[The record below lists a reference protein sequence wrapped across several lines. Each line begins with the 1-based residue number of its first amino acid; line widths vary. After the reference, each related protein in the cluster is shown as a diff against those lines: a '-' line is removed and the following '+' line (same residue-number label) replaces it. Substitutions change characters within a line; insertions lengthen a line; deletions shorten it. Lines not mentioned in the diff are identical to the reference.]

1 MKPKTMQE
9 AKMLSDNK
17 ILEFLKATWKSESLI
32 LSGEYTGDRFVNIMS
47 GNRPIKYPINHAQ
60 IFFKY
65 INPNLQVGKRYTFNC
80 ELADR
85 TFREKYNNL
94 FILNLIRTTIQEDN
108 EVNGDTDDEVEISKI
123 KTRLRLVN
131 DFFIG
136 QFSPLSTPNTYRI
149 SDIRNTDFTK
159 IEDRERGVKDLAIV
173 FNSPDQVFS
182 KYAYY
187 KFTWSLLK
195 TSPLKFGIDL
205 SQEIVPIYPN
215 DIVHCLADSIAR
227 YPASAAKKIARSLET
242 LNKQLTQSGKEV
254 FIYELLQNANDYPQK
269 QYVGDNHQT
278 VPVDVEFH
286 FTSNYLTFQHTG
298 EYFNPKNIAAI
309 CDINDGEKSDNVEA
323 IGYKGI
329 GFKTVFLDNDYV
341 YLNTGNYSFRFD
353 KSATDVINTPWQILP
368 VWTEQNSLPPIIR
381 TLFSKHPNETFR
393 VKFALK
399 PRDKKILSDRSRNDN
414 YIDLFTKVF
423 ETERV
428 ILFIPNIHK
437 VSVFFGSSSE
447 PEIVRSKDNRN
458 WCVSEALTED
468 VPDFVKN
475 RITDVLTN
483 QEADKSDGYD
493 KVPEKYLNFSKTAVR
508 FACKKEGRK
517 LLPVEKANLYCYLPA
532 KKANWGFKFLM
543 NTDMIPNGSRDDI
556 ENIELNHE
564 IAKIAGRQFFKWI
577 KSLIKS
583 GEYEL
588 DSIFSLIPDFEE
600 CKSHHGDYET
610 FIQEFQDEFESLIY
624 DVPFVPVID
633 IDGNLLDACI
643 NEVIDDR
650 TGISANAVMLDSDF
664 ISIMGMTGKYLPIQE
679 LRMSESFMNFLYK
692 YCPEEHDV
700 EFDDVKTNCPND
712 DLQEWLKNPE
722 NNIKF
727 IDHLLITE
735 NLDSFSSESIFIEYE
750 GALYMAN
757 ELYYEFDKHCSG
769 ISFLRNYIPHLS
781 EKTREYFKNNESW
794 QNFAYKEFKDFDA
807 QELIEQYILDDKDA
821 VSLLEEIG
829 NSKYFFNFIADNA
842 IDLSD
847 HSGIIPFIDEDGNII
862 YGFEGQIYFYN
873 NEAYEVSIATWLG
886 ENNITILS
894 HEYFPNGVSEGNL
907 KKTFESLGVSV
918 FIKSEFIANIIV
930 GDSDFL
936 NAVNDAIEKDFE
948 KNLSFLKYVFEARE
962 LLKDKDLQLREY
974 VLKCNDIEGD
984 EIYLNADDL
993 RYFSHLIYAGNT
1005 SFEDNSNHDWLGS
1018 DMMYCLDSEY
1028 LDKFN
1033 QEDQRDLEGFLRQS
1047 FGIKTFTNKSFFSE
1061 VVLANRKAIYNSL
1074 DTEEKL
1080 LAFLDYL
1087 KRDFKSI
1094 FDGSLSFNDIQDIP
1108 LLCFDG
1114 TIISDRDS
1122 SVRLLE
1128 YDDAAIEL
1136 RSKEWCPE
1144 GVFEV
1149 LSNVY
1154 SSGFDKSALQLLK
1167 IETYN
1172 FVAIIDS
1179 LVVNSDLID
1188 NLDDATN
1195 NIDFWR
1201 WIKSNQKSIESY
1213 GNLMNLKLCDTDG
1226 STDYSCPELYISDI
1240 YQKDG
1245 IESLVRKYDEGAI
1258 FVSEEYLEEDTETNK
1273 NVWSRFFKKLGLK
1286 SDNVDILFNS
1296 ILPNLSE
1303 FEDDAVVAML
1313 SNHIKE
1319 LKEKWDECKNQIRNL
1334 KVRTRSGDYLTLD
1347 KVVIIDIMD
1356 ETVSEPFKYIDIS
1369 NEIEPGIL
1377 KDNKAIILLIVK
1389 EFEVNN
1395 ILTGTQ
1401 AWAQRKISEYIENIQ
1416 GDTIERDLIHIEFVR
1431 DLARLDE
1438 SYKFS
1443 SELYSKLKF
1452 KPKNSDN
1459 DFLFDV
1465 DLTLGSAYNPK
1476 CDFESN
1482 GIESLAFLSE
1492 DYITENNKDTIISF
1506 FKERNIHQSFTKGDI
1521 YLLNNRVFA
1530 VYFWSICFSRKT
1542 TEYKKW
1548 IEEGLF
1554 NEIDCIPT
1562 ETSMKKPG
1570 DLYSP
1575 KIYHFARKSPI
1586 WEEKL
1591 PAKEIVDKINQQDAR
1606 DIFYSLSFN
1615 DKLGFEDCL
1624 FYLLNAN
1631 DRRDDESDNR
1641 KKVIEWILDSEDIEE
1656 KAVRV
1661 YRENPKALW
1670 RNGKGQKKHIS
1681 ELYILHPEA
1690 NQERYL
1696 FSGNEHVMQ
1705 NGMFPSKTLEFERI
1719 CDIMSIKYLRSTDF
1733 TAKPVNSKDETS
1745 VMLGKIKPKLLVLAA
1760 IDKPDRYQ
1768 QLFDEYAQTIERYKF
1783 FVCDRIDLGYDSIH
1797 NDVERIYSDESH
1809 IYYVN
1814 SWLHNRTYTKFC
1826 NKLKRLCGINV
1837 YENVLEDVLDDSA
1850 SVESCINKYCSSLA
1864 FDKDFQDLLTELNQP
1879 ITIFDEEP
1887 LIEEEDYYEEPIL
1900 DKNVGKDEENI
1911 VEEVN
1916 GSDFEIDYISETIT
1930 DPSIDEEE
1938 VEYDEATVE
1947 VKNSGILRPTHIKIP
1962 SPNSRPI
1969 PGNKGINL
1977 GDHDPESLQRKNT
1990 NAPHSPHDEP
2000 TVPRQS
2006 TKEEIERL
2014 KSKGVIRALSEGDAE
2029 SFELDQLNNLL
2040 GVNMSAE
2047 EIADTNYL
2055 AQLRLYQNLKK
2066 IGLDPDESEKEF
2078 ISSKNGD
2085 HILKSGKYIHK
2096 CSASYG
2102 ILYISP
2108 SIWKKVADGKC
2119 IICVYLGKRAKDF
2132 MYLRSIK
2139 DILDWIHE
2147 DDILIKLTGEEKVDV
2162 VNALYSGVL
2171 NGVKGTAYTLI
2182 RVGSNAAYNTVFG
2195 QLLDD
2200 PNQVDELDEL

>member
-1 MKPKTMQE
+1 MQE
-9 AKMLSDNK
+9 ARMLSDK
-17 ILEFLKATWKSESLI
+17 QILEFLKKTWESESLL
-32 LSGEYTGDRFVNIMS
+32 LSGEFRGDRFVNIMS
-47 GNRPIKYPINHAQ
+47 GNKSIKYPINQAP
-60 IFFKY
+60 IFFKL
-65 INPNLQVGKRYTFNC
+65 NNLNLWYGKRYFFKC
-80 ELADR
+80 ELANR
-85 TFREKYNNL
+85 TFREKLDNL
-94 FILNLIRTTIQEDN
+94 FILNIIKSTIQEDI
-108 EVNGDTDDEVEISKI
+108 TSSAISEYAEAEKSKF
-123 KTRLRLVN
+123 KTRLRLDN

-136 QFSPLSTPNTYRI
+136 QFSPLGTPNTYRI
-149 SDIRNTDFTK
+149 FDIRNSDFTK
-159 IEDRERGVKDLAIV
+159 IEDKEKGVKDLAIE
-173 FNSPDQVFS
+173 FSSPDQAFN
-182 KYAYY
+182 KFAYY
-187 KFTWSLLK
+187 KFTWYLVN
-195 TSPLKFGIDL
+195 TSPLKFGLDL
-205 SQEIVPIYPN
+205 SQKIVPLYPN
-215 DIVHCLADSIAR
+215 DIVHCLADSIVR
-227 YPASAAKKIARSLET
+227 TPAHAAKKIARSLET

-254 FIYELLQNANDYPQK
+254 FIYELLQNANDYPKK
-269 QYVGDNHQT
+269 QYVGDNLQT

-309 CDINDGEKSDNVEA
+309 CDINDGEKSDNVDA

-353 KSATDVINTPWQILP
+353 KAATDVINTPWQILP
-368 VWTEQNSLPPIIR
+368 VWTDQNSLSPIIR
-381 TLFSKHPNETFR
+381 TLFSKHPNDTFR

-437 VSVFFGSSSE
+437 VSVFFGNSGE

-458 WCVSEALTED
+458 WCVSDALTED
-468 VPDFVKN
+468 VPDFVQN

-583 GEYEL
+583 GDYEL

-600 CKSHHGDYET
+600 CKSQHEDYET
-610 FIQEFQDEFESLIY
+610 FIQEFQNEFESLIY
-624 DVPFVPVID
+624 DVPFVPAVD
-633 IDGNLLDACI
+633 ENGKRLYACI
-643 NEVIDDR
+643 NEIIDDL
-650 TGISANAVMLDSDF
+650 TGMTSNTVMLDSDF
-664 ISIMGMTGKYLPIQE
+664 ISIMELKGKYLPIQE
-679 LRMSESFMNFLYK
+679 LRMSESFMNFLFK

-700 EFDDVKTNCPND
+700 DFDDVKTNCPND
-712 DLQEWLKNPE
+712 DFQEWLKNPE
-722 NNIKF
+722 NNLKF

-757 ELYYEFDKHCSG
+757 ELYYEFEKHCSG

-781 EKTREYFKNNESW
+781 EKTREYLKNNESW
-794 QNFAYKEFKDFDA
+794 QNFAYKEFKDFYA

-829 NSKYFFNFIADNA
+829 NSKCFYNFIADNA

-862 YGFEGQIYFYN
+862 YGFEGQIYFYD

-894 HEYFPNGVSEGNL
+894 HEYFPNGASEGNL

-962 LLKDKDLQLREY
+962 LLKDKDLQLRRY

-984 EIYLNADDL
+984 ESYLNSDDL
-993 RYFSHLIYAGNT
+993 RYFSQPSSAGNT
-1005 SFEDNSNHDWLGS
+1005 SFEDNSNHVWLVY
-1018 DMMYCLDSEY
+1018 DMMYCLDPEY
-1028 LDKFN
+1028 FDKFN
-1033 QEDQRDLEGFLRQS
+1033 QEDQRALEGFLRQS
-1047 FGIKTFTNKSFFSE
+1047 FGIKTFTNKSFFSD
-1061 VVLANRKAIYNSL
+1061 VVLANRKAIYKSL

-1108 LLCFDG
+1108 LLCYDG
-1114 TIISDRDS
+1114 TIISDRYS

-1128 YDDAAIEL
+1128 YDEAAIEL
-1136 RSKEWCPE
+1136 RSKKWCPE

-1154 SSGFDKSALQLLK
+1154 STGFDKSALQLLK
-1167 IETYN
+1167 IETYV
-1172 FVAIIDS
+1172 FMSLIDS
-1179 LVVNSDLID
+1179 LTVNSDLID

-1201 WIKSNQKSIESY
+1201 WIKTNQKSIESY
-1213 GNLMNLKLCDTDG
+1213 GNLMNLKLVDTDG
-1226 STDYSCPELYISDI
+1226 STDFSCPELYISDI

-1245 IESLVRKYDEGAI
+1245 IESLVRKYDEGAV

-1273 NVWSRFFKKLGLK
+1273 NVWSRLFKKLGLK

-1369 NEIEPGIL
+1369 NEIEPGVL

-1401 AWAQRKISEYIENIQ
+1401 AWAQRKISEYIEKIQ
-1416 GDTIERDLIHIEFVR
+1416 EDTIERDLIHIEFVR

-1459 DFLFDV
+1459 DFLLDV

-1506 FKERNIHQSFTKGDI
+1506 FKARNIHQSFTKEDI
-1521 YLLNNRVFA
+1521 NLLINRVFA
-1530 VYFWSICFSRKT
+1530 VYFWSICFSKKT
-1542 TEYKKW
+1542 SEYNKW

-1554 NEIDCIPT
+1554 NEIECIPT
-1562 ETSMKKPG
+1562 ETSMKKPS

-1575 KIYHFARKSPI
+1575 EIFHFANKSPH
-1586 WEEKL
+1586 WQEKL
-1591 PAKEIVDKINQQDAR
+1591 PTKQIVDKIIQQDAR
-1606 DIFYSLSFN
+1606 EVFYSLPFN
-1615 DKLGFEDCL
+1615 NKLEFDDCL
-1624 FYLLNAN
+1624 YYLLYAN
-1631 DRRDDESDNR
+1631 DRRDVEKDKREQI
-1641 KKVIEWILDSEDIEE
+1641 IEWILVSDVIDEE
-1656 KAVRV
+1656 AIVK
-1661 YRENPKALW
+1661 YREHPDALW

-1696 FSGNEHVMQ
+1696 FSGDEHVMQ
-1705 NGMFPSKTLEFERI
+1705 YGMFPYKTLEFERI
-1719 CDIMSIKYLRSTDF
+1719 CDILRIKYLRSTDF
-1733 TAKPVNSKDETS
+1733 IAKPINYKDETS
-1745 VMLGKIKPKLLVLAA
+1745 FILGKIKPKLLVLAA
-1760 IDKPDRYQ
+1760 IDNPDRYQ
-1768 QLFDEYAQTIERYKF
+1768 NLYEQFTKIIEGYKF
-1783 FVCDRIDLGYDSIH
+1783 YVCDKIDLGYDSIH
-1797 NDVERIYSDESH
+1797 NDVERIYSDEGN

-1814 SWLHNRTYTKFC
+1814 SWLHNRTFTKFC
-1826 NKLKRLCGINV
+1826 GKLKRLLKIDVSDNV
-1837 YENVLEDVLDDSA
+1837 FEDVLDDSA
-1850 SVESCINKYCSSLA
+1850 SVESSIDKYCSSLTY
-1864 FDKDFQDLLTELNQP
+1864 DKNFQELLKELNQSILIIDEDP
-1879 ITIFDEEP
+1879 IPEEKGYYKNPIFD
-1887 LIEEEDYYEEPIL
+1887 
-1900 DKNVGKDEENI
+1900 KNEGAD
-1911 VEEVN
+1911 VEEIDEVEVDSDSEVN
-1916 GSDFEIDYISETIT
+1916 DISETIS
-1930 DPSIDEEE
+1930 DHSINDEDIESDEEI
-1938 VEYDEATVE
+1938 VE
-1947 VKNSGILRPTHIKIP
+1947 VKNTSEPRPAHINISSQDSKPVHMKREIHQGEP
-1962 SPNSRPI
+1962 GTDRQPRNHPDMQYPPRHEPYEPKPFSR
-1969 PGNKGINL
+1969 
-1977 GDHDPESLQRKNT
+1977 
-1990 NAPHSPHDEP
+1990 
-2000 TVPRQS
+2000 
-2006 TKEEIERL
+2006 EEIERH
-2014 KSKGVIRALSEGDAE
+2014 KSKGVIRVLSEGDAD
-2029 SFELDQLNNLL
+2029 SIELDQLNNLL
-2040 GVNMSAE
+2040 GVNMTAE

-2055 AQLRLYQNLKK
+2055 AQFRLYQNLKQ
-2066 IGLDPDESEKEF
+2066 IGDDPEESLEEF
-2078 ISSKNGD
+2078 IRSNSNKHN
-2085 HILKSGKYIHK
+2085 LKSGKYIHK

-2108 SIWKKVADGKC
+2108 SIWNKVSDDKC
-2119 IICVYLGKRAKDF
+2119 IICVYTGKRSKDF
-2132 MYLRSIK
+2132 MYLNSVE
-2139 DILDWIHE
+2139 DILKWVHE

-2162 VNALYSGVL
+2162 VNTLYSGVL

-2182 RVGSNAAYNTVFG
+2182 RVGSNAAYNAVFG